1 MTLEMYVPDWS
12 RLRDPGAM
20 NAMAADTAA
29 LDREGALV
37 LVCTYEG
44 AGRRSYW
51 YETVPRI
58 IREGRLNAALSP
70 HPFAQIAGA
79 ATTCPAQVERA
90 QEHRAD

>member
-12 RLRDPGAM
+12 RLRDPAAM
-20 NAMAADTAA
+20 NAIAGDTAA

-37 LVCTYEG
+37 LVCTYQAAAATEK
-44 AGRRSYW
+44 RTYW

-58 IREGRLNAALSP
+58 VREGRLSPALSP

-79 ATTCPAQVERA
+79 AVTCPAQA
-90 QEHRAD
+90 P